1 MLTNLPLIRNR
12 DKITAIAA
20 TAALTAAVFV
30 LPAKATVP
38 PAAATVA
45 LEMLSASHQT
55 IQE

>member
-1 MLTNLPLIRNR
+1 MLTHLPMIRSR

-20 TAALTAAVFV
+20 TAALTAAIFV

-38 PAAATVA
+38 PVAAMVA
-45 LEMLSASHQT
+45 LEMSSASHQT